1 MGTLGIDLSTGDYVW
16 VGLLAFFA
24 LLALLV
30 FLRLVF
36 RKGPPDWVE
45 YRVGIYVE
53 RKPEREPLPPTTYQ
67 RSGSEAPTQVWTS
80 PTSPPSSQ
88 E

>member
-1 MGTLGIDLSTGDYVW
+1 VSTAEWITAACNG
-16 VGLLAFFA
+16 FFA

-30 FLRLVF
+30 FLRLLL

-53 RKPEREPLPPTTYQ
+53 RRPEKEPRPPTTYY
-67 RSGSEAPTQVWTS
+67 RSEEPTMVI
-80 PTSPPSSQ
+80 PPKDS
-88 E
+88 